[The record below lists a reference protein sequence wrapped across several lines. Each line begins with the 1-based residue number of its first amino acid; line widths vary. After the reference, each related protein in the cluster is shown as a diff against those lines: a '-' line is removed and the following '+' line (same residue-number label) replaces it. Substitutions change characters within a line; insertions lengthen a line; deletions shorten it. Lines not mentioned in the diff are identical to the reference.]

1 MVTKFIASAVAA
13 AALTAPALA
22 STFPDLQSTD
32 WAYQAIVNLNERYG
46 CVVGYPDGTFKPNRA
61 ASRQELAVLVNACLD
76 RISEY
81 VNIQDAT
88 LARRLRQEFAP
99 TTARV
104 ATIESALNTKALGVG
119 NYIGAGVL
127 LNQQGIE
134 SNDYSSERTVAGATV
149 QGRYALKTFSN
160 QNAFSARPFVNFVGT
175 PSGEIGS
182 GGGGMISYDFS
193 IARSDVNI
201 YDTSAKPVSRANIY
215 AGVGYQVP
223 FVNNTEANFQSAV
236 GDRGQVMFALGI
248 EGRLSNSVV
257 GFMDLKFPTTTSAAD
272 EEGYSPVLTGGLG
285 IKF

>member
-1 MVTKFIASAVAA
+1 
-13 AALTAPALA
+13 
-22 STFPDLQSTD
+22 
-32 WAYQAIVNLNERYG
+32 
-46 CVVGYPDGTFKPNRA
+46 
-61 ASRQELAVLVNACLD
+61 
-76 RISEY
+76 
-81 VNIQDAT
+81 
-88 LARRLRQEFAP
+88 
-99 TTARV
+99 
-104 ATIESALNTKALGVG
+104 
-119 NYIGAGVL
+119 
-127 LNQQGIE
+127 
-134 SNDYSSERTVAGATV
+134 
-149 QGRYALKTFSN
+149 
-160 QNAFSARPFVNFVGT
+160 VNFVGT